1 MSSRSAQVERE
12 AAVPQVTAPKHLSF
26 ILSSIK
32 QEEKMAPTLREE
44 GVVRGRQV
52 RRGALTVAVLAVL
65 LVIVANSTACVRT
78 GHVGVVT
85 VFGRVTGQTMGEGI
99 HIVNPLARVHELDI
113 KTQEV
118 KERTSVP
125 SKEGLIMGL
134 EASVLYH
141 LEAARA
147 AEVFQKVGVE
157 YPNVL
162 LIPNFRSSIR
172 GVTAAN
178 NAASLYSDAREAIA
192 RQILADLRG
201 QVQPRGIVIENVLLR
216 DLQLP
221 ETLKQA
227 IEAKQ
232 QAQQEA
238 QRMEFVLQRERQE
251 AERKRVEAQGIKDF
265 QNIVTEGIS
274 EKLLQWK
281 GIEATIELSKSQNSK
296 VVVVGNAKS
305 GLPLLFSGDR

>member
-1 MSSRSAQVERE
+1 MFNTADLPRGTRGT
-12 AAVPQVTAPKHLSF
+12 AAVRRSGLALAAIALF
-26 ILSSIK
+26 GIL
-32 QEEKMAPTLREE
+32 
-44 GVVRGRQV
+44 
-52 RRGALTVAVLAVL
+52 AL
-65 LVIVANSTACVRT
+65 NSVACVKT

-85 VFGRVTGQTMGEGI
+85 LFGRVTNRVMGEGI
-99 HIVNPLARVHELDI
+99 HIINPLTRVHELSI

-118 KERTSVP
+118 KERAAVP

-141 LEAARA
+141 LEPSMA
-147 AEVFQKVGVE
+147 AEVFQKIGPSYAE
-157 YPNVL
+157 IL
-162 LIPNFRSSIR
+162 LTPNFRSAIR

-178 NAASLYSDAREAIA
+178 NASSLYSDARETVA
-192 RQILADLRG
+192 RQILTVLQA
-201 QVQPRGIVIENVLLR
+201 QVHPRGLTIENVLLR

-221 ETLKQA
+221 DTLKQA

-265 QNIVTEGIS
+265 QHIVTDGIS
-274 EKLLQWK
+274 EKLLEWK
-281 GIEATIELSKSQNSK
+281 GIEATVELARSSNSK
-296 VVVVGNAKS
+296 VVVVGAGKS
-305 GLPLLFSGDR
+305 GLPLIFSADK